1 MKTTTY
7 SGNINDF
14 QLPEL
19 VKKTNKTSIILSI
32 VLIIFALA
40 IFHLVYLT
48 ENNLVEGSEVFAGVI
63 ALSVALFMLIWQRT
77 KFIDKE
83 TGSVVSKDSIYYN
96 PNDLPTI
103 LLAFDNDNF
112 AVLQNVKR
120 QQEGNVQI
128 VFRFAENHRYI
139 AVQVQRYEPFD
150 YKPQTDILVYRD
162 ANAMKLMENLK

>member
-19 VKKTNKTSIILSI
+19 VKKTNKTSIIISI
-32 VLIIFALA
+32 ILIIFALA
-40 IFHLVYLT
+40 MFHLFYFT
-48 ENNLVEGSEVFAGVI
+48 ENDLVEGSEVFAGVI

-83 TGSVVSKDSIYYN
+83 TGSVVSKDRIYYN

>member
-1 MKTTTY
+1 MKTATY
-7 SGNINDF
+7 NGNINDF

-19 VKKTNKTSIILSI
+19 VKKTNKTSIIISI

-40 IFHLVYLT
+40 MFHLVYFT
-48 ENNLVEGSEVFAGVI
+48 DNDLVEGSEVFAGVI
-63 ALSVALFMLIWQRT
+63 ALGVALFMLIWQRT
-77 KFIDKE
+77 KYIDQE
-83 TGSVVSKDSIYYN
+83 TGSVVSKDHIYYS

-103 LLAFDNDNF
+103 LMAFENDNF
-112 AVLQNVKR
+112 AVLQTVKR